1 MIFDWSYKVPEA
13 TLKVVTSRWGMFI
26 LREYGNEFE
35 FGSVPEG
42 YSKKQFRNMISCV
55 SFLPLYLSM
64 HGKYI
69 FKKYTLQ
76 IRSITSEHFMKKQDK
91 FKDFFFFFFIKSN
104 KGNRHFPFTTWEQY
118 QPVYLQYW
126 PYARHYKCFICINSL
141 NSY

>member
-1 MIFDWSYKVPEA
+1 
-13 TLKVVTSRWGMFI
+13 MFI

-91 FKDFFFFFFIKSN
+91 FKDFFFF
-104 KGNRHFPFTTWEQY
+104 
-118 QPVYLQYW
+118 L
-126 PYARHYKCFICINSL
+126 SL
-141 NSY
+141 NPIKEIDIFLLLLGNSTSQYIYNTDHMPGTINASYALIHLILINY

>member
-1 MIFDWSYKVPEA
+1 
-13 TLKVVTSRWGMFI
+13 MFI

-91 FKDFFFFFFIKSN
+91 FKDFFFFIITSN

-118 QPVYLQYW
+118 QPVYLEY
-126 PYARHYKCFICINSL
+126 
-141 NSY
+141 